1 MRAVRAKQL
10 RRMAKQMEM
19 RPNAYRRLKRMWNH
33 NPENQKAIR
42 SLCERA
48 TGSTLEDL

>member
-1 MRAVRAKQL
+1 MRGTRAKQL

-19 RPNAYRRLKRMWNH
+19 RPNSYRRLKRMWNH

-42 SLCERA
+42 FLCQRA
-48 TGSTLEDL
+48 TGSTLEEL